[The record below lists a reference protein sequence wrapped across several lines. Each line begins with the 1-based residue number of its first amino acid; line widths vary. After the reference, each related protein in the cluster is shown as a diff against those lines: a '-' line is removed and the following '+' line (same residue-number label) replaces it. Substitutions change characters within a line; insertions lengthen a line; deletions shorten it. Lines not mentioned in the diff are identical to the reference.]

1 MLIVPLGGGFVLPDG
16 PKSISPLGSSR
27 LGLGSWGKPTPRLL
41 FPSPS
46 PKKSQAELGRRCAV
60 TSPIASHDPTPSAP
74 SFPHLRVLWEKHI
87 STPWKEAS
95 SPLIRFAAAQNP
107 PSPPGG
113 ELTVAES
120 FNLSKS
126 WLLGVPARPAE
137 LPQLVAP
144 EKKIILRARQGS
156 GETARQSTVFDHG
169 PPSGAA
175 G

>member
-16 PKSISPLGSSR
+16 PKSISPLGSSQ

-95 SPLIRFAAAQNP
+95 SPLTRFAAAQDP

-113 ELTVAES
+113 
-120 FNLSKS
+120 
-126 WLLGVPARPAE
+126 GVN
-137 LPQLVAP
+137 
-144 EKKIILRARQGS
+144 S
-156 GETARQSTVFDHG
+156 G
-169 PPSGAA
+169 
-175 G
+175 